1 MPQGRKGEIMREYLS
16 PGVYVEEYDNSPR
29 TVEGAGTSTAGF
41 VGLTERGPVTGE
53 PVLITGFSE
62 FTKIFGGFLGAFTH
76 AEYRYLPS
84 CVEQFFA
91 NGGTR
96 CYVSRVIPEDAKKAE
111 NAAGF
116 IIFQAANEGKW
127 GNRIQIAFKSVKK
140 KKMQVMSQQEDK
152 KQVYTVKSAEG
163 FREGD
168 LVFAKNQY
176 NRIAAIFDNVV
187 TMEEPFTE
195 DITDDSLVP
204 ETLLYLVETDM
215 TVRCDDI
222 AEEYRGLTLNVSSE
236 NYIGERLKSSRLISV
251 ILEEGDKRGDI
262 VEAIFGENMAE
273 GTIMLEG
280 GFDGTIEKL
289 NAGTFIG
296 EDKGPG
302 RRTGIQSFLENDRVS
317 IMAVPG
323 ITIPEVMVSLVSHC
337 ENMGNR
343 FAILDMPKELTD
355 IKELLEYRGMIDST
369 YAAMYHP
376 WLKVYDRMLKKPDF
390 IPPSASVAG
399 VYAKTDA
406 GRGVHKAPANETIA
420 CTGLK
425 TNYTS
430 GEQDMLNPEGI
441 NLIREING
449 MGIRIW
455 GARTASSN
463 GAFRY
468 VNVRRLF
475 IYVEES
481 IKRSTG
487 WVVFEP
493 NDASLWSRVSI
504 TITSFLDNIFR
515 MGMLAGSTP
524 EESYFVEIG
533 ASTMTPDDIRAG
545 RLICNVGIA
554 PSRPAEFVIF
564 KVTQFTAEAAG

>member
-1 MPQGRKGEIMREYLS
+1 MKEYLS

-29 TVEGAGTSTAGF
+29 TVEGAGTSAAGF
-41 VGLTERGPVTGE
+41 VGLTERGPVKGG

-62 FTKIFGGFLGAFTH
+62 FTKIFGGPLGGFTH
-76 AEYRYLPS
+76 GEYRYLPS
-84 CVEQFFA
+84 SVEQFFA

-111 NAAGF
+111 ITAGF
-116 IIFQAANEGKW
+116 MTIQAANEGKW
-127 GNRIQIAFKSVKK
+127 GNKIQVVFKSVKK
-140 KKMQVMSQQEDK
+140 KKMQVMSVQETGK
-152 KQVYTVKSAEG
+152 SVYAVRSAEG
-163 FREGD
+163 FKEGD
-168 LVFAKNQY
+168 LVIGKNQY
-176 NRIAAIFDNVV
+176 NRIVTIFDNVV
-187 TMEEPFTE
+187 TMEKPFTE

-204 ETLLYLVETDM
+204 ETFVYLVETDII
-215 TVRCDDI
+215 VQCDET
-222 AEEYRGLTLNVSSE
+222 AEEHRGLTLNQASE
-236 NYIGERLKSSRLISV
+236 NYIGERLKGSRLISV
-251 ILEEGDKRGDI
+251 SFKETENDGDL
-262 VEAIFGENMAE
+262 VEAIFGEGISE
-273 GTIMLEG
+273 GYVMLEG
-280 GFDGTIEKL
+280 GFDGTIEKV
-289 NAGTFIG
+289 NAGTFTG
-296 EDKGPG
+296 EDNGPG
-302 RRTGIQSFLENDRVS
+302 KRTGIQSFLENDKVS

-343 FAILDMPKELTD
+343 FAILDMPKDYTD
-355 IKELLEYRGMIDST
+355 IKELVEYRGMIDST

-376 WLKVYDRMLKKPDF
+376 WLQVYDRVIKKPDY
-390 IPPSASVAG
+390 IPPSAAVAG
-399 VYAKTDA
+399 VYARTDVN
-406 GRGVHKAPANETIA
+406 RGVHKAPANETIA

-425 TNYTS
+425 TNYTQA
-430 GEQDMLNPEGI
+430 EQDMLNPEGV
-441 NLIREING
+441 NLIRAING

-455 GARTASSN
+455 GARTASSSST
-463 GAFRY
+463 FRY

-481 IKRSTG
+481 IRLGTG

-504 TITSFLDNIFR
+504 TITSFLDNIYR

-533 ASTMTPDDIRAG
+533 TSTMTPDDIRAG

-564 KVTQFTAEAAG
+564 RVTQFTAQAAK

>member
-1 MPQGRKGEIMREYLS
+1 MKEYLS

-62 FTKIFGGFLGAFTH
+62 FTKIFGGPLGSFTH
-76 AEYRYLPS
+76 GEYRYLPS

-116 IIFQAANEGKW
+116 MTIQAANEGKW
-127 GNRIQIAFKSVKK
+127 GNRIQITFRDVKK
-140 KKMQVMSQQEDK
+140 KKMQVMAKQENGK
-152 KQVYTVKSAEG
+152 AAYVVKSAEG
-163 FREGD
+163 FKEGD
-168 LVFAKNQY
+168 MVFGKNQY
-176 NRIAAIFDNVV
+176 NRIVTIFDNVV
-187 TMEEPFTE
+187 TMEESFIE
-195 DITDDSLVP
+195 DVTDDSLVP
-204 ETLLYLVETDM
+204 EIFLYLVETD
-215 TVRCDDI
+215 VIVQCDEV
-222 AEEYRGLTLNVSSE
+222 AEEYRGLTLNVASE
-236 NYIGERLKSSRLISV
+236 NYIGERLKVSRLISV
-251 ILEEGDKRGDI
+251 SLEDTDSI
-262 VEAIFGENMAE
+262 NNPVEAIFGKDITE
-273 GTIMLEG
+273 GYVMLEG
-280 GFDGTIEKL
+280 GFDGTIEKV

-302 RRTGIQSFLENDRVS
+302 MRTGIQSFLENDKVS
-317 IMAVPG
+317 VMAVPG

-343 FAILDMPKELTD
+343 FAILDMPKDYTG
-355 IKELLEYRGMIDST
+355 IKELIEYRGIVDST
-369 YAAMYHP
+369 YAAIYHP
-376 WLKVYDRMLKKPDF
+376 WLQVYDRTLKKPDY

-399 VYAKTDA
+399 VYAKTDVS
-406 GRGVHKAPANETIA
+406 RGVHKAPANETIA

-430 GEQDMLNPEGI
+430 SEQDMLNPEGI
-441 NLIREING
+441 NLIRAING

-463 GAFRY
+463 SAFRY

-481 IKRSTG
+481 IKNSTS

-504 TITSFLDNIFR
+504 TITSFLDNIYR
-515 MGMLAGSTP
+515 MGMLAGSSP

-533 ASTMTPDDIRAG
+533 TSTMTPDDIRAG

-564 KVTQFTAEAAG
+564 KVTQFTAESAN

>member
-1 MPQGRKGEIMREYLS
+1 MKEYLS

-29 TVEGAGTSTAGF
+29 TVDGAGTSTAGF
-41 VGLTERGPVTGE
+41 VGITEKGPVIGE

-62 FTKIFGGFLGAFTH
+62 FTKIFGGALGSFTH
-76 AEYRYLPS
+76 GEYRYLPS

-96 CYVSRVIPEDAKKAE
+96 CYISRVIPEDAKKAE

-116 IIFQAANEGKW
+116 MIIQAANEGKW
-127 GNRIQIAFKSVKK
+127 GNRIQVTFKDVKK
-140 KKMQVMSQQEDK
+140 KKMQVLK
-152 KQVYTVKSAEG
+152 KQEEGKAAYIVKSAEG
-163 FREGD
+163 FKEGD
-168 LVFAKNQY
+168 LVFGKGQY
-176 NRIAAIFDNVV
+176 NRIVSIFDNVV

-204 ETLLYLVETDM
+204 KTVLYLVETDII
-215 TVRCDDI
+215 VRCDEDS
-222 AEEYRGLTLNVSSE
+222 EEYRGLTLNELSE
-236 NYIGERLKSSRLISV
+236 NYIGEQLKNSRLISV
-251 ILEEGDKRGDI
+251 SVDKPDKLKSP
-262 VEAIFGENMAE
+262 VEAIFGDEITE
-273 GTIMLEG
+273 GTVILEG
-280 GFDGTIEKL
+280 GFDGTIETV

-296 EDKGPG
+296 QDKGPG
-302 RRTGIQSFLENDRVS
+302 KRTGIQSFLENDKVS

-343 FAILDMPKELTD
+343 FAILDMPKDLTEV
-355 IKELLEYRGMIDST
+355 KELLEYRSIIDST

-376 WLKVYDRMLKKPDF
+376 WLTVYDRAAKKPGY

-399 VYAKTDA
+399 VYAKTDVS
-406 GRGVHKAPANETIA
+406 RGVHKAPANETIA

-430 GEQDMLNPEGI
+430 AEQDMLNPEGI
-441 NLIREING
+441 NLIRAING

-463 GAFRY
+463 SAFRY

-481 IKRSTG
+481 IKNSTG

-504 TITSFLDNIFR
+504 TITSFLDNIYR

-533 ASTMTPDDIRAG
+533 TSTMTPDDIRAG

-554 PSRPAEFVIF
+554 PSKPAEFVIF
-564 KVTQFTAEAAG
+564 RVTQFTAEASK